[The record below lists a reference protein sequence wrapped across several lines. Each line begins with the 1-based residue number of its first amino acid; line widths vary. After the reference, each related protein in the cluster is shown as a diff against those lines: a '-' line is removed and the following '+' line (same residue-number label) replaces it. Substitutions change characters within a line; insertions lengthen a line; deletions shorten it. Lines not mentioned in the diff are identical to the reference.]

1 MLELSLLFMAAG
13 KSSRF
18 GGEPKLLTKIG
29 PSKES
34 LFEISFQQIIKY
46 INVNHIHLVVNED
59 NAINITNEV
68 KNVRYKY
75 DLSFEITTSIQEI
88 PQFREKP
95 WGTGEAAAS
104 AWSFMKKPFL
114 LLNSDDLYDEKTFEQ
129 ISNECDV
136 TKNYVIGYQLGKTL
150 KNKKKANRAF
160 IEEKNEQVS
169 ILREKLNIE
178 RVYYNEYE
186 LDNLYVSVNLFLL
199 QPSVL
204 MCLLELSENFK
215 KENHLDMTIE
225 TLLPDFINSIIKKNQ
240 IELHLIKSEGNWN
253 GITFKSDV
261 EEIKNELKNKL

>member
-18 GGEPKLLTKIG
+18 GGGSKFLASIG
-29 PSKES
+29 HNKET
-34 LFEISFQQIIKY
+34 LFEISFLQIIKH
-46 INVNHIHLVVNED
+46 IHVKHIHLVLNNE
-59 NAINITNEV
+59 NNIEIMKEA
-68 KNVRYKY
+68 KNIRYKY
-75 DLSFEITTSIQEI
+75 DLDFDITANIQDI
-88 PQFREKP
+88 PKFREKP

-136 TKNYVIGYQLGKTL
+136 TKNYVIGYELGKTL

-178 RVYYNEYE
+178 RNYYKESE
-186 LDNLYVSVNLFLL
+186 LESIFVSVNLFLL
-199 QPSVL
+199 QPTVL
-204 MCLLELSENFK
+204 MCLLELLEDFKRENDSS
-215 KENHLDMTIE
+215 LIE
-225 TLLPDFINSIIKKNQ
+225 EALLPDFINKIINKDKMV
-240 IELHLIKSEGNWN
+240 LHLIKSKGEWN
-253 GITFKSDV
+253 GITFKSDLAQ
-261 EEIKNELKNKL
+261 IKKQIII